1 MAEEAKNVRRV
12 AKSRFTRKRNELL
25 KSISSASN
33 HELVENNYAQF
44 LEAWNVLE
52 TKHDLYAM
60 LLSDDAELEAA
71 EIWINKVQE
80 EFTEATKAKINFI
93 NHIADVQM
101 RARAETEQRDKAN
114 KEREQME
121 RFFDQAMIRR
131 ETART
136 IFETACQSA
145 SHTLSADKVEPST
158 AKKLQKQIDEAFAE
172 CKLAN
177 SALLNLSTRESAA
190 NEIKWL
196 QATQAMYN
204 EMNAKLE
211 THLVCEHERELQP
224 QIKGE
229 KSNHL
234 QLEKIKM
241 PRFE

>member
-33 HELVENNYAQF
+33 HELMENNYAQF
-44 LEAWNVLE
+44 LKAWNVLE

-80 EFTEATKAKINFI
+80 EFTK
-93 NHIADVQM
+93 
-101 RARAETEQRDKAN
+101 ARAETEQRDKAN

-131 ETART
+131 ETARA

-145 SHTLSADKVEPST
+145 SHTLSADKVEPSM

-177 SALLNLSTRESAA
+177 SALLDLST
-190 NEIKWL
+190 
-196 QATQAMYN
+196 
-204 EMNAKLE
+204 
-211 THLVCEHERELQP
+211 
-224 QIKGE
+224 
-229 KSNHL
+229 
-234 QLEKIKM
+234 
-241 PRFE
+241 